1 MLTTHRSLVALV
13 AICGALVLNGFV
25 LGPLW
30 ILAPAEEFSDTASV
44 PAFGWSQG
52 ISWFL
57 LTLLIPL
64 VPTLVR
70 VGGSRTPPAWVAALV
85 QIALAVQAVSHYVQ
99 GFVLTWLTPQAPEIV
114 NATDGGMLQA
124 SMFTIWAFF
133 MVAMVVFAVTLWRA
147 GHNRIG
153 ALLMLLGAV
162 ATPAIGPLGAGLLAL
177 GLGIITVQALRAGS
191 QDSLR
196 QPELVSATI

>member
-1 MLTTHRSLVALV
+1 R
-13 AICGALVLNGFV
+13 
-25 LGPLW
+25 P
-30 ILAPAEEFSDTASV
+30 
-44 PAFGWSQG
+44 
-52 ISWFL
+52 
-57 LTLLIPL
+57 
-64 VPTLVR
+64 
-70 VGGSRTPPAWVAALV
+70 PPAWVAALV
-85 QIALAVQAVSHYVQ
+85 QIALAAQAASHYVQ

-196 QPELVSATI
+196 